1 MFSDLSNPLFCDLKV
16 ESFPERDP
24 YFQYQISCGLARFAY
39 FPQVIFIDS
48 ISLAM
53 SSLPR
58 FFTR

>member
-1 MFSDLSNPLFCDLKV
+1 MLNSNIEPLQPLCEFLG
-16 ESFPERDP
+16 EGNRRTPLN
-24 YFQYQISCGLARFAY
+24 LAPSRRFAY